1 MESYF
6 TNLDFPLKFSR
17 ISLPKSYTFW
27 GTFKSSEV
35 ASKYDQIKYQPKKL
49 WEIPRGQES
58 DVFQPLLPVLCDA
71 KETLKRVGLFECHV
85 DIRKIYVKIL
95 DPTLRFLVARFNFR
109 ELLDLNLRGVVKS
122 SNLNL

>member
-1 MESYF
+1 MF
-6 TNLDFPLKFSR
+6 TDFPSKKLH
-17 ISLPKSYTFW
+17 LLGYFW
-27 GTFKSSEV
+27 SCEV